1 MAVYYNDVDP
11 AVCAWLRE
19 LIAAGLLPGGEVDG
33 RSILDVEPADLRG
46 FAQCHFFAGIGG
58 WPYALRLA
66 GVAGDLSV
74 WTGSPPCQPF
84 SQAGQR
90 KGQDD
95 DRHLAPAFLRLVAA
109 CRPGLVF
116 GEQVASAAVLG
127 PVGGT
132 ARTAAADT
140 AGWAWFDAL
149 ADALEAACYA
159 VAAADLPAAGIGA
172 PHIRQR
178 LFFGAVAMDAGA
190 GGLGD
195 SFGAGPQGRLGM
207 PGGADQRAA
216 GSAGLAGGLADGD
229 GGFPGDGA
237 IQRRRQHRREPTDG
251 GAGDLDGPGADP
263 AGTSPTHGVWSD
275 PDWLFCRDGRWR
287 PVEPG
292 TFPLADGIPGRM
304 GLLRGYGNAI
314 VPPLA
319 AEFVTAFLECLPE
332 GNAWRRAA

>member
-1 MAVYYNDVDP
+1 MAVYYNDADP
-11 AVCAWLRE
+11 AACAWLRE
-19 LIAAGLLPGGEVDG
+19 LIAAGLLPAGEVDA
-33 RSILDVEPADLRG
+33 RSLLEVEPADLRG

-58 WPYALRLA
+58 WPYALSLA

-109 CRPGLVF
+109 CRPEFVF

-127 PVGGT
+127 PVGGA
-132 ARTAAADT
+132 ARTETEGAAD
-140 AGWAWFDAL
+140 WAWFDAL
-149 ADALEAACYA
+149 AADLEAASYA

-178 LFFGAVAMDAGA
+178 LFFGAVALDAA
-190 GGLGD
+190 
-195 SFGAGPQGRLGM
+195 AGRLGHGLGAGSQGRIGM
-207 PGGADQRAA
+207 PVGADQRAA
-216 GSAGLAGGLADGD
+216 RPTGLAGGLADGD
-229 GGFPGDGA
+229 GRLTGNQQLQRGREHRCEPQDGETG
-237 IQRRRQHRREPTDG
+237 RLVE
-251 GAGDLDGPGADP
+251 GAGA
-263 AGTSPTHGVWSD
+263 AGTNATDSVWRD
-275 PDWLFCRDGRWR
+275 PDWLLCRDGRWR

-314 VPPLA
+314 VPQLA
-319 AEFVTAFLECLPE
+319 AEFVTAFLESLPE
-332 GNAWRRAA
+332 GLR

>member
-1 MAVYYNDVDP
+1 MAVYYNDADP
-11 AVCAWLRE
+11 AACAWLRE
-19 LIAAGLLPGGEVDG
+19 LTAAGLLPAGEVDG
-33 RSILDVEPADLRG
+33 RSILEVEPGDLRG

-84 SQAGQR
+84 SQAGQH

-109 CRPGLVF
+109 CRPDLLF

-132 ARTAAADT
+132 ARTATAGP

-149 ADALEAACYA
+149 AADLEAASYA

-178 LFFGAVAMDAGA
+178 LFFGAVALDAGE

-195 SFGAGPQGRLGM
+195 TFGAGPQGRLGM
-207 PGGADQRAA
+207 PGGANQRAA
-216 GSAGLAGGLADGD
+216 RPTGLAGGLADGD
-229 GGFPGDGA
+229 GGISGDGA
-237 IQRRRQHRREPTDG
+237 IQRRRQHRREPPDG
-251 GAGDLDGPGADP
+251 GAGDLDGPAGDPVGA
-263 AGTSPTHGVWSD
+263 GPTHGVWRD
-275 PDWLFCRDGRWR
+275 PDWLLCRDGRWR

-292 TFPLADGIPGRM
+292 TFPLAHGVSGRM

-319 AEFVTAFLECLPE
+319 AEFVTAFLESLRCS
-332 GNAWRRAA
+332 RAA

>member
-1 MAVYYNDVDP
+1 MAIYYNDADP

-19 LIAAGLLPGGEVDG
+19 LIAVGLLPAGDVDE
-33 RSILDVEPADLRG
+33 RSILEVEPTDLRG

-66 GVAGDLSV
+66 GVAADLSV

-109 CRPGLVF
+109 CRPDFVF

-127 PVGGT
+127 PVGGA
-132 ARTAAADT
+132 ARTAAEDP

-149 ADALEAACYA
+149 AADLEAASYA
-159 VAAADLPAAGIGA
+159 VAAADLPAAGISA

-178 LFFGAVAMDAGA
+178 LFFGAIALEPMP

-195 SFGAGPQGRLGM
+195 GRGAGSQGRLGM
-207 PGGADQRAA
+207 SG
-216 GSAGLAGGLADGD
+216 
-229 GGFPGDGA
+229 
-237 IQRRRQHRREPTDG
+237 
-251 GAGDLDGPGADP
+251 
-263 AGTSPTHGVWSD
+263 
-275 PDWLFCRDGRWR
+275 
-287 PVEPG
+287 
-292 TFPLADGIPGRM
+292 
-304 GLLRGYGNAI
+304 
-314 VPPLA
+314 
-319 AEFVTAFLECLPE
+319 
-332 GNAWRRAA
+332 

>member
-1 MAVYYNDVDP
+1 MAVYYNDAD
-11 AVCAWLRE
+11 AAACAWLRE
-19 LIAAGLLPGGEVDG
+19 LIAAGLLPAGEVDE
-33 RSILDVEPADLRG
+33 RSILEVEPADLRG
-46 FAQCHFFAGIGG
+46 FVQCHFFAGIGG

-66 GVAGDLSV
+66 GVAEDLSV

-84 SQAGQR
+84 SVAGQR

-109 CRPGLVF
+109 CRPDIVF

-127 PVGGT
+127 PVGGA
-132 ARTAAADT
+132 ARGATESPADWT
-140 AGWAWFDAL
+140 WFDAL
-149 ADALEAACYA
+149 AADLEAASYA

-178 LFFGAVAMDAGA
+178 LFFGAVAVDPIA

-195 SFGAGPQGRLGM
+195 GLGAGSQGWLGM
-207 PGGADQRAA
+207 PGRADQCAA
-216 GSAGLAGGLADGD
+216 RPAGLAGGLVDHDADPVGTGSTDGD
-229 GGFPGDGA
+229 WG
-237 IQRRRQHRREPTDG
+237 
-251 GAGDLDGPGADP
+251 
-263 AGTSPTHGVWSD
+263 D

-292 TFPLADGIPGRM
+292 TFPLADGISGRM

-314 VPPLA
+314 VSPLA
-319 AEFVTAFLECLPE
+319 AEFVTAFLESLPE
-332 GNAWRRAA
+332 GLR

>member
-1 MAVYYNDVDP
+1 MAVYYNDADP
-11 AVCAWLRE
+11 ASCAWLRE
-19 LIAAGLLPGGEVDG
+19 LIAAGLLPDGEVDE
-33 RSILDVEPADLRG
+33 RSILEVEPADLRG

-58 WPYALRLA
+58 WPHALRLA
-66 GVAGDLSV
+66 GVAEDLSV

-95 DRHLAPAFLRLVAA
+95 DRHLAPAFLRLVTA
-109 CRPGLVF
+109 CRPELVF

-127 PVGGT
+127 RVGGA
-132 ARTAAADT
+132 ARTAAEGK

-149 ADALEAACYA
+149 AADLEAASYA

-178 LFFGAVAMDAGA
+178 LFFGAVAADTVTRGLGYGLGA
-190 GGLGD
+190 G
-195 SFGAGPQGRLGM
+195 SQGRIGM
-207 PGGADQRAA
+207 PVRPDQRAA
-216 GSAGLAGGLADGD
+216 RPAGLARGLADGD
-229 GGFPGDGA
+229 GGLARDGKL
-237 IQRRRQHRREPTDG
+237 QRRRQHRCEPPDGEAGRLVEGVDTAGTRATDG
-251 GAGDLDGPGADP
+251 
-263 AGTSPTHGVWSD
+263 VWRD
-275 PDWLFCRDGRWR
+275 PDWLLCRDGRWR

-319 AEFVTAFLECLPE
+319 AEFVTAFLESL
-332 GNAWRRAA
+332 R

>member
-1 MAVYYNDVDP
+1 MAVYYNDADP
-11 AVCAWLRE
+11 AACAWLRE
-19 LIAAGLLPGGEVDG
+19 LIAAKLLPDGEVDG

-66 GVAGDLSV
+66 GVDEDLSA

-109 CRPGLVF
+109 CRPELVF

-127 PVGGT
+127 PVG
-132 ARTAAADT
+132 RKSRAAVEGP

-149 ADALEAACYA
+149 AADLEAASYA

-178 LFFGAVAMDAGA
+178 LFFGAVALEAVTR
-190 GGLGD
+190 GLGD
-195 SFGAGPQGRLGM
+195 GLGEGSQGRIGM
-207 PGGADQRAA
+207 PVGADQCAA
-216 GSAGLAGGLADGD
+216 RPTGLAGGLADGD
-229 GGFPGDGA
+229 GGLARHGA
-237 IQRRRQHRREPTDG
+237 LQRGWQHRCESQVGEAG
-251 GAGDLDGPGADP
+251 GLVDGADP
-263 AGTSPTHGVWSD
+263 AGTNATDGVWRD
-275 PDWLFCRDGRWR
+275 PDWLLCRDDRWR

-319 AEFVTAFLECLPE
+319 AEFVTVFMESL
-332 GNAWRRAA
+332 R